1 MTHPTNAIGIFGP
14 NHFDMENYHI
24 SLRQVEDP
32 DEQAGIWPPPHKI
45 HWELRAMG
53 DNAAEPFLDVLLR
66 FEPPSA
72 WPQPAATPH
81 MLH

>member
-1 MTHPTNAIGIFGP
+1 MG
-14 NHFDMENYHI
+14 DYHV

-32 DEQAGIWPPPHKI
+32 DTQARIWPPSPKI
-45 HWELRAMG
+45 HWELRAMHH
-53 DNAAEPFLDVLLR
+53 NAAEPFLDVLLR

-81 MLH
+81 MFH